1 MNMMKWILTL
11 LLLQS
16 TLVAESLDPNR
27 YQKIK
32 RILSQT
38 GHVELEDMKRS
49 MESIVSYPAPYL
61 RTLSEEPGVRIYVKE
76 RSLLLLS
83 HYPDGE
89 SETFLKSNVANQTL
103 HPSLRKFS
111 ARSYRDG
118 FIGKKSDQV
127 NAYLSQYSNDAKIG
141 ETVRTLLD
149 SKIKKNFNSN
159 TENQNATEDLHLKK
173 KTN

>member
-1 MNMMKWILTL
+1 MMKWILTL

-16 TLVAESLDPNR
+16 ALFAESLDPNR

-49 MESIVSYPAPYL
+49 LESIVSYPAPYL

-76 RSLLLLS
+76 RSLMLLS
-83 HYPDGE
+83 HYPDGD
-89 SETFLKSNVANQTL
+89 SETLLKSNVANQAL

-118 FIGKKSDQV
+118 FIGKNADQV
-127 NAYLSQYSNDAKIG
+127 NSYLNQYRNDAKIG
-141 ETVRTLLD
+141 DTVRKLLD
-149 SKIKKNFNSN
+149 PKIKKNLKANA
-159 TENQNATEDLHLKK
+159 ENQNTTEDIRLKK
-173 KTN
+173 KAKN